1 MPHVV
6 LNGDVKITDIFNK
19 FKPVFIRTGQ
29 GVLKTGTYYISYDK
43 SAMLIEALAIE
54 TGVKKSF
61 LAMINR
67 RDDGIVIRIFPGS
80 EVEKTAGVKN
90 ILAEIAKQI
99 KAVFPHLI
107 IGETNLSEYLA

>member
-6 LNGDVKITDIFNK
+6 LNGDVNIDDIFK
-19 FKPVFIRTGQ
+19 TLKPVFIRNEQ
-29 GVLKTGTYYISYDK
+29 GILKTGTYYISYDK
-43 SAMLIEALAIE
+43 SAILIEALAIE

-61 LAMINR
+61 LAMISR
-67 RDDGIVIRIFPGS
+67 RDDGIVVRIFPGS
-80 EVEKTAGVKN
+80 EVEKTPGVKK

-99 KAVFPHLI
+99 KAVFSQLT

>member
-6 LNGDVKITDIFNK
+6 LNGDVNIDDIFNK
-19 FKPVFIRTGQ
+19 LKPVFIRNEQ
-29 GVLKTGTYYISYDK
+29 GILKTGTYYISYDK
-43 SAMLIEALAIE
+43 SVILIEALAIE

-67 RDDGIVIRIFPGS
+67 RDDGIVVRIFPGS
-80 EVEKTAGVKN
+80 EVEKTAGVKK

-99 KAVFPHLI
+99 KAAFPTLS
-107 IGETNLSEYLA
+107 IGETNLSEYLG